1 MKIINGHG
9 ELVGD
14 KGLTHPAKISA
25 DRRKIAI
32 VDAAELEI
40 EEEDI
45 SNARH
50 VGRLLIGSCSS
61 FSAFQTSPWVLRF
74 SPLTKKQHLNLF
86 CCDLMLFVHDPTSY
100 PALNII
106 V

>member
-1 MKIINGHG
+1 MKIINCHG

-45 SNARH
+45 SNASH
-50 VGRLLIGSCSS
+50 VGRLLIGS
-61 FSAFQTSPWVLRF
+61 
-74 SPLTKKQHLNLF
+74 
-86 CCDLMLFVHDPTSY
+86 
-100 PALNII
+100 
-106 V
+106 

>member
-9 ELVGD
+9 ATATV
-14 KGLTHPAKISA
+14 GLTHPAKISA

-45 SNARH
+45 SNASH
-50 VGRLLIGSCSS
+50 VGRLLIGS
-61 FSAFQTSPWVLRF
+61 
-74 SPLTKKQHLNLF
+74 
-86 CCDLMLFVHDPTSY
+86 
-100 PALNII
+100 
-106 V
+106 

>member
-1 MKIINGHG
+1 MKIANGHG

-32 VDAAELEI
+32 LDAAELEI
-40 EEEDI
+40 KEEDI
-45 SNARH
+45 SSTSH
-50 VGRLLIGSCSS
+50 VGRLLIGSP
-61 FSAFQTSPWVLRF
+61 FSAFQTSPRVLRF

-86 CCDLMLFVHDPTSY
+86 CCDL
-100 PALNII
+100 I
-106 V
+106 

>member
-1 MKIINGHG
+1 MKIANGHG

-32 VDAAELEI
+32 LDAAELEI
-40 EEEDI
+40 KEEDI
-45 SNARH
+45 SSTSH
-50 VGRLLIGSCSS
+50 VGRLLIGSP
-61 FSAFQTSPWVLRF
+61 FSAFQTSPRVLRF

-86 CCDLMLFVHDPTSY
+86 CCDLILFVHDPTSY